1 MLGSANR
8 EARVPSGRVRTV
20 LPGILVGQINPSGAR
35 PVRRRAGS
43 KARIGTRS
51 KSATRRLARRIEAIC
66 GDHRF
71 KVAMLA
77 VVVAFALLAGLLASG
92 LGAS

>member
-1 MLGSANR
+1 MLGSPDS
-8 EARVPSGRVRTV
+8 EARVRAGRVRTV

-35 PVRRRAGS
+35 PVRRRARSG
-43 KARIGTRS
+43 ARIGTRS

-66 GDHRF
+66 GDDRF

-77 VVVAFALLAGLLASG
+77 AVVAFALLAGVLASG